1 MNSIENY
8 LSKIDKKQRGMIYAS
23 IVILVV
29 LVCNTLSTPMV
40 EEQQQLV
47 AQIDALQTSV
57 AKNKTNVLK
66 KEIALASKELLT
78 QTSETETQ
86 KEKITFL
93 LSSLYGLQYAFFNEK
108 EFASALDEI
117 LQKSVNAKLG
127 IDYIKSIAL
136 KNEDGPR
143 IVKHKKRLEVS
154 GTGGFKEIISLINHI
169 ENLTM
174 LLKFESISLKA
185 SENQVKFTLIVDVY
199 GIGL

>member
-1 MNSIENY
+1 
-8 LSKIDKKQRGMIYAS
+8 MIYAS

>member
-23 IVILVV
+23 IVILVL
-29 LVCNTLSTPMV
+29 LVCNTLVTPMV

-47 AQIDALQTSV
+47 AQIDVLQTSV

-78 QTSETETQ
+78 QTSETEAQ

-117 LQKSVNAKLG
+117 LQKSINAKLG
-127 IDYIKSIAL
+127 IDYIKRVAL

-143 IVKHKKRLEVS
+143 IVKHKKRLEIT

-174 LLKFESISLKA
+174 LLKFENISLKA